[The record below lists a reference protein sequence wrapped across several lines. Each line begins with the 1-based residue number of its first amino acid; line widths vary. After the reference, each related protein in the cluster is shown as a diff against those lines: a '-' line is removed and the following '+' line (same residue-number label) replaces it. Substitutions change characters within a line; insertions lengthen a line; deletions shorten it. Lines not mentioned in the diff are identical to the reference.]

1 MQLEEAIELAEAKA
15 GGLRALARALDV
27 DPSNLCKWKA
37 RKKACPWKTQAAI
50 ADVAGIDFREL
61 AWEEVQRAVGK
72 ASRGL
77 ATGALVTFAALL
89 GSGLARP
96 AYAAG
101 TSDNV

>member
-1 MQLEEAIELAEAKA
+1 MQLTEAIEIAELKA

-27 DPSNLCKWKA
+27 DPSSLSKWKQ

-50 ADVAGIDFREL
+50 AEIAEIDFQAL
-61 AWEEVQRAVGK
+61 AWAEVQRAVGK

-77 ATGALVTFAALL
+77 AIGAVATFAVLL

-96 AYAAG
+96 AYAGG